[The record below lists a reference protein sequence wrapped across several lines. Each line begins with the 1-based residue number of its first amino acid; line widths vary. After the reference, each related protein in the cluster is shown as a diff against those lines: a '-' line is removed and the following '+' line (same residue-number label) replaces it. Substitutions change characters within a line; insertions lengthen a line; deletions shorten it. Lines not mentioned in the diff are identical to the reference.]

1 MGIGVNSMFPN
12 NSNDKRS
19 TNSSGIKRLGNDDSR
34 TTTVHNNNN
43 NPVATC
49 GKMLAKRSNSNTLVR
64 RTSACGNSSNS
75 LAATSSK
82 ATASTGKRNTNILE
96 SSASGYVTVLEI
108 GANSDTNN
116 TTIHANSSAAVIS
129 NANSTANL
137 AVQQKRSPRKSNPP
151 SRTPSFNR

>member
-1 MGIGVNSMFPN
+1 MFPN

-19 TNSSGIKRLGNDDSR
+19 NSRIKRLGNDDSSGSS
-34 TTTVHNNNN
+34 TVHNNNN

-82 ATASTGKRNTNILE
+82 ATASTGKRITNTLE

-108 GANSDTNN
+108 GANSDNN
-116 TTIHANSSAAVIS
+116 TTIHANSAAIS

-137 AVQQKRSPRKSNPP
+137 AVQKRSPRKSNPP